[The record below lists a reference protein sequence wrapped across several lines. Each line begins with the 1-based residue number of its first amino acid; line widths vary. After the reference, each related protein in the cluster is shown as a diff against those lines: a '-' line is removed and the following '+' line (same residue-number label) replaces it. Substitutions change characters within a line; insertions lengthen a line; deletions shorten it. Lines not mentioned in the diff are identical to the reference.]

1 MEARESIQPES
12 AISWKARL
20 VPLQGPCIASDILV
34 THMASRLM
42 TVRSATPV
50 APAVTVRIDQ
60 HDTILVG
67 EVLACR
73 EEGPGEYS
81 LLIEM
86 DESLSGL
93 HSLRKLVSA
102 LLGEAREGEPR
113 HPLKLQPVRRRKLQD
128 RSPEG
133 A

>member
-1 MEARESIQPES
+1 MEAREPIQPDC
-12 AISWKARL
+12 AITWKARL
-20 VPLQGPCIASDILV
+20 VPLQGPCIAADIVV

-50 APAVTVRIDQ
+50 APAVSVRIDQ

-93 HSLRKLVSA
+93 HNLRKLVSA
-102 LLGEAREGEPR
+102 LLGEARAGEPR
-113 HPLKLQPVRRRKLQD
+113 HPLKLQPARRRKQQD
-128 RSPEG
+128 RPLEDS
-133 A
+133 

>member
-1 MEARESIQPES
+1 MEAREPLQTEP
-12 AISWKARL
+12 AITWKARL
-20 VPLQGPCIASDILV
+20 VPLQGPCIASDIVV

-50 APAVTVRIDQ
+50 APAVPVRIDQ
-60 HDTILVG
+60 HDTILLG
-67 EVLACR
+67 EVIACR

-102 LLGEAREGEPR
+102 LLGEAREGEQG
-113 HPLKLQPVRRRKLQD
+113 HPLTQPVKRRKAQD
-128 RSPEG
+128 RRLEG
-133 A
+133 S

>member
-50 APAVTVRIDQ
+50 APAIPVRIDQ
-60 HDTILVG
+60 HDTLLLG
-67 EVLACR
+67 EVI
-73 EEGPGEYS
+73 PGEYS

-113 HPLKLQPVRRRKLQD
+113 HPLTQPVRRRKEQD
-128 RSPEG
+128 RRLEG
-133 A
+133 S

>member
-1 MEARESIQPES
+1 M
-12 AISWKARL
+12 
-20 VPLQGPCIASDILV
+20 ASEIVV

-42 TVRSATPV
+42 TVRSGAPV
-50 APAVTVRIDQ
+50 APGVPVRIDQ
-60 HDTILVG
+60 HDAMLLG
-67 EVLACR
+67 EVIACR

-113 HPLKLQPVRRRKLQD
+113 HPLPHQVKRRKEQD
-128 RSPEG
+128 RRLQGS
-133 A
+133 

>member
-50 APAVTVRIDQ
+50 APAIPVRIDQ
-60 HDTILVG
+60 HDTLLLG
-67 EVLACR
+67 EVIACR

-113 HPLKLQPVRRRKLQD
+113 HPLTQPVRRRKEQGRRL
-128 RSPEG
+128 EG
-133 A
+133 S